1 MTPIS
6 VLIADDIATTREDIK
21 RLLYFE
27 EDIKVV
33 GEAADGEEVISSA
46 EELQPDVILMDI
58 NMPRLDGIGAT
69 EQISM
74 NVPHCAIIIISIQG
88 EQEYLRK
95 AMAAG
100 AREYLVKPF
109 SGNDLANSIR
119 RVYEGQKRRNARLFT
134 SYPAINSTSLR
145 RKKGKVIAFFCTKGG
160 VGKTTLACN
169 LAVTLAQ
176 DLKKRVVLAD
186 LDLSSGD
193 AAVMLN
199 ITVKS
204 TIADLVQEQEV
215 PDFQLAD
222 AFLIPHISG
231 AKLLPAPM
239 SPEQAELVRVSHI
252 EQLLK
257 ILKDNFDY
265 IILDTAPFY
274 SDINLAA
281 LEASDKIFLI
291 LNQELTTLKHI
302 KTAQDILTALNHG
315 DKVRVILNQNNN
327 EGIKVKEL
335 EKSLGISISAAIP
348 EDQKTVKGSINKG
361 IPFVMGQPHAKISSC
376 ISNLL
381 NALDMGSVNDP
392 SEPERK
398 RSAVSRLFRR

>member
-1 MTPIS
+1 
-6 VLIADDIATTREDIK
+6 
-21 RLLYFE
+21 
-27 EDIKVV
+27 
-33 GEAADGEEVISSA
+33 
-46 EELQPDVILMDI
+46 
-58 NMPRLDGIGAT
+58 
-69 EQISM
+69 
-74 NVPHCAIIIISIQG
+74 
-88 EQEYLRK
+88 
-95 AMAAG
+95 
-100 AREYLVKPF
+100 
-109 SGNDLANSIR
+109 
-119 RVYEGQKRRNARLFT
+119 
-134 SYPAINSTSLR
+134 
-145 RKKGKVIAFFCTKGG
+145 
-160 VGKTTLACN
+160 LACN

-186 LDLSSGD
+186 LDISSGD